1 MTTFIKKLAKVF
13 GRKKIEGAYLIYSKF
28 INLQNSNEMSEH
40 LYHKMTNYETQ
51 LPDTVLIFKLF
62 DGAKL
67 TDGIRN

>member
-1 MTTFIKKLAKVF
+1 
-13 GRKKIEGAYLIYSKF
+13 
-28 INLQNSNEMSEH
+28 MSEH

-67 TDGIRN
+67 TDGIRNQQ